1 MRLLGVMESSSGY
14 RNKDPSRLA
23 RLVARQHGVVAV
35 WQLGECGYS
44 RFAVA
49 RRVEAAVFHRIHRG
63 VFAVGHPRITLK
75 GHYMAAVLA
84 GGPEA
89 VLSHHAAAAL
99 WDLRPSPQSRIDI
112 TTPGKRDHKGIR
124 CHISPL
130 PARYRTTIDAIP
142 VTTLYRTYIDYAE
155 SANER
160 QIRAALEEGQR
171 RGILDFRR
179 LHQAI
184 DDHPGRR
191 GLKPL
196 RASMQDLADDPPW
209 LASDLEREF
218 AELLRASGLPAPSHN
233 VIVEGELVDCA
244 WPAQRVIVELD
255 GYGFHRGRHAFE
267 ADRRRDIKLQAAGWR
282 VIRITY
288 RRIRDDGPAVMEEI
302 RRLLAG

>member
-1 MRLLGVMESSSGY
+1 
-14 RNKDPSRLA
+14 
-23 RLVARQHGVVAV
+23 
-35 WQLGECGYS
+35 
-44 RFAVA
+44 
-49 RRVEAAVFHRIHRG
+49 
-63 VFAVGHPRITLK
+63 
-75 GHYMAAVLA
+75 MAAVLA

-99 WDLRPSPQSRIDI
+99 WDLRPNPQGRIDV
-112 TTPGKRDHKGIR
+112 TAPGKRDHKGVR

-130 PARYRTTIDAIP
+130 PATYRTTIDAIP
-142 VTTLYRTYIDYAE
+142 VTTVYRTYIDYAE
-155 SANER
+155 IANQR

-171 RGILDFRR
+171 RGILDFRK

-196 RASMQDLADDPPW
+196 RAAMQDLADDPPW

-218 AELLRASGLPAPSHN
+218 AELLRAARLPAPSHN

-267 ADRRRDIKLQAAGWR
+267 ADRRRDMKLQAAGWR

-288 RRIRDDGPAVMEEI
+288 RRIRDDAPALMEEI
-302 RRLLAG
+302 RKLLAG